1 MPLPY
6 RLDSLSPYIDT
17 DTMSLHYN
25 KLLTSHIDS
34 LNNILKPY
42 KQYHNSNLREL
53 VLFSHRLPE
62 KIRADVRHHAGA
74 IFNHNMFFY
83 GISPDFCGTP
93 LRALSHAVART
104 FGSYDSLLK
113 EMRAAALSLTCPGWI
128 FLASNKRKELKI
140 ISCHNNE
147 TTLPM
152 NLIPIIALDMWEH
165 AYCTQYENDREKYFD
180 NWAKVINHHFAEEL
194 FVSVR

>member
-6 RLDSLSPYIDT
+6 RLDSLSPHIDT
-17 DTMSLHYN
+17 DTMTLHYN
-25 KLLTSHIDS
+25 KLLAAHIDA
-34 LNNILKPY
+34 LNKTLKPY
-42 KQYHNSNLREL
+42 KQYHDTTLREL

-62 KIRADVRHHAGA
+62 KIRVDVRHHAGA

-83 GISPDFCGTP
+83 GMSPDFGGAP
-93 LRALSHAVART
+93 LRVLSHAVNEA
-104 FGSYDSLLK
+104 FGSYDSLLT
-113 EMRAAALSLTCPGWI
+113 EMREAALSLRGAGWV
-128 FLASNKRKELKI
+128 FLAANKRKNLKI
-140 ISCHNNE
+140 VACPNNE

-165 AYCTQYENDREKYFD
+165 AYCTQYKNRRGEYFD

-194 FVSVR
+194 FLSVK